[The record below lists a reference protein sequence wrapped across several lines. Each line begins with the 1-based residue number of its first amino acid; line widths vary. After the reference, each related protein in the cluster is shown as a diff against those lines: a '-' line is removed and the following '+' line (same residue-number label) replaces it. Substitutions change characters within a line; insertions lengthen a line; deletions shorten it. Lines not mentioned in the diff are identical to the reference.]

1 MKRKPVLI
9 TDHAVVRFLERVA
22 GLDIEAL
29 RDALAYRT
37 WPAVQAGA
45 ATLVVGGHRYCLDGN
60 TLITVRP
67 VKRPRP
73 RIRPEIDDD
82 EYGWDE
88 IDAADDGWECRD
100 E

>member
-29 RDALAYRT
+29 RDALADRT

-45 ATLVVGGHRYCLDGN
+45 ATLVVGGHRYCLDGR

-67 VKRPRP
+67 VKRARP
-73 RIRPEIDDD
+73 RIRPEIDEDD
-82 EYGWDE
+82 CGWDGIGEEDQGWDE
-88 IDAADDGWECRD
+88 IG
-100 E
+100 